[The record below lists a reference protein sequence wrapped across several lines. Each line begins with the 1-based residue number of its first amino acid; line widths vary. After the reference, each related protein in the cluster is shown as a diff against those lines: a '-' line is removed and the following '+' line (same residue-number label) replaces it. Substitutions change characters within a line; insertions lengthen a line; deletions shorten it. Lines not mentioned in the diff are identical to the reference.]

1 MQAEFTRY
9 IRRWKVD
16 RSTGYEIMHKVIA
29 KDLAEKFTMHGKCK
43 GERKPAFKFTRTF
56 EVILN
61 ALTCCRDSP
70 GGEAV
75 RRSVDIFLRN
85 HEGMH
90 GRSGS
95 ERRQANNNDDDDDQ
109 RWNQLGRIQ
118 RF

>member
-9 IRRWKVD
+9 IRRWKAD
-16 RSTGYEIMHKVIA
+16 RSIGYEVLHKVIA

-75 RRSVDIFLRN
+75 RKSVTIFLRN
-85 HEGMH
+85 KKYEGKH
-90 GRSGS
+90 WGPGS
-95 ERRQANNNDDDDDQ
+95 KRRKTKNNDD
-109 RWNQLGRIQ
+109 L
-118 RF
+118 